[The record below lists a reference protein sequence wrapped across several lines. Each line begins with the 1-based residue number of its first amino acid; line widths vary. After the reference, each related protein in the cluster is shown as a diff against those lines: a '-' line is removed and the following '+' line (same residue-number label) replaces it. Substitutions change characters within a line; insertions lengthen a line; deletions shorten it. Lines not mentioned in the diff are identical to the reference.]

1 MAAALPQWW
10 ALIGS
15 RLEWEICPGA
25 GAKWEICP
33 RHLYFGPGPAPGIH
47 SRKREQKNYNVN

>member
-1 MAAALPQWW
+1 MDFWQQPQW

-25 GAKWEICP
+25 EAKWEICP
-33 RHLYFGPGPAPGIH
+33 RHLHFGSGLAPGIH
-47 SRKREQKNYNVN
+47 NRN

>member
-1 MAAALPQWW
+1 MAPAALPQQWW

-33 RHLYFGPGPAPGIH
+33 RHLYFGQGPAPGIH
-47 SRKREQKNYNVN
+47 NIN